1 MLGKSRITPG
11 SKALTL
17 VGVICCLTLL
27 ACTPRQETTLIRF
40 QHRELTPLLPAIRKI
55 LPDNIDFESA
65 DNQLIIF
72 AGTQELSLYMPALTA
87 LDRPPAQYIFEWRSA
102 QGNAQ
107 YKHYSTDAV
116 KPPQAIRL
124 SENNAARQLNI
135 HWGRSLEAKTIEVR
149 YLSPGESQLNI
160 ELSANNPQQLSQQ
173 RLSFIM
179 PHGQWQMLN
188 PTSRGQISTAQE
200 ASLEIRLQLVPSA
213 DGTQ

>member
-11 SKALTL
+11 GKALTL
-17 VGVICCLTLL
+17 VGVICCLPLL

-72 AGTQELSLYMPALTA
+72 AGTDELSLYLPALTA

-107 YKHYSTDAV
+107 YKLYTTDAV
-116 KPPQAIRL
+116 IPPKAIRL
-124 SENNAARQLNI
+124 SENDVARQLNI
-135 HWGRSLEAKTIEVR
+135 HWGRSREAKSIRVR
-149 YLSPGESQLNI
+149 YLSPAESQLDI
-160 ELSANNPQQLSQQ
+160 ELSASTPQQLSQQ
-173 RLSFIM
+173 QVSFIL

-188 PTSRGQISTAQE
+188 PRDPGEISTAQE
-200 ASLEIRLQLVPSA
+200 PAMEIRLQLLPSA